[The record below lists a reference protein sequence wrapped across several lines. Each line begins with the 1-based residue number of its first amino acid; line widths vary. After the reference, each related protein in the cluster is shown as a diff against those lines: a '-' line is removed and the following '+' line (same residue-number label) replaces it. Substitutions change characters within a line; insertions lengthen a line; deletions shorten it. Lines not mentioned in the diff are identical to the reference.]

1 MKIISTVILTLVVL
15 MSATACMEG
24 PAGPQGLAGPQGPAG
39 PQGLAGPT
47 YSGEMYDDCRDAFNS
62 FSEAALRQMLA
73 SEWDR
78 AELGELAAL
87 TDNDLRG
94 MLKFACLVMA
104 SGADLPWGDLLA
116 D

>member
-15 MSATACMEG
+15 MSATACME
-24 PAGPQGLAGPQGPAG
+24 GPAG